1 MQNNLFSIKIFIWD
15 LEKKQKKKMNK
26 RNSLKKK
33 KRNQVRQDFP
43 GSPVVGSLPAS
54 AGDIGSIPG
63 LGRSHM
69 LQGSWGCVPQL
80 LSWHAAST
88 EACLPRARALQQE
101 KPPFATTTERPH
113 STEDSGKPKINID

>member
-1 MQNNLFSIKIFIWD
+1 
-15 LEKKQKKKMNK
+15 MNK
-26 RNSLKKK
+26 INSLKK

-69 LQGSWGCVPQL
+69 LQGSWACVPQL
-80 LSWHAAST
+80 LSWHAATT

-101 KPPFATTTERPH
+101 KPPSATTTEGPH
-113 STEDSGKPKINID
+113 SSEDSVKPKIKINF